1 MSQSI
6 EAVDMTTPF
15 FVCAAVTAV
24 SAFVSLGFSIA
35 SVPGTNG
42 QARTLA
48 LYTCARSIA
57 FAIISVV
64 PFATGWTLWLAAVAV
79 GMIILQA
86 LDAGVGAA
94 IGDRM
99 KTLGPAAIAVTN
111 LAALVWLISR

>member
-1 MSQSI
+1 MPKKI
-6 EAVDMTTPF
+6 EAVDVTTPF
-15 FVCAAVTAV
+15 LVCAIITAV

-35 SVPGTNG
+35 SVPGAKG

-64 PFATGWTLWLAAVAV
+64 PFATGWSVWLEAVAV

-86 LDAGVGAA
+86 LDAFVGVD

-99 KTLGPAAIAVTN
+99 KTFGPATMAVTN
-111 LAALVWLISR
+111 LAALLWLISR